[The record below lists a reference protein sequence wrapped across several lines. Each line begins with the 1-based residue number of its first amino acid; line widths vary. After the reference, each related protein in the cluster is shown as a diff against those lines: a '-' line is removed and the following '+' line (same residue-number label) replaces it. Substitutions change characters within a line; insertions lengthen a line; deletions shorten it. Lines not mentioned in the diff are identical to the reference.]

1 MIYETVKKS
10 RANSAV
16 GLSLKRERERS
27 MIPTYGETEMPTLAL
42 NVRMPGKLAVVI
54 GGGTVA
60 LRKVRTLLT
69 AGAPVRVVSLEI
81 CPEIEALKA
90 GGNITV
96 RLGSYI
102 VSDLDGA
109 FLVIAATGSAK
120 VNELVCN
127 DARESGVLVNVVDNP
142 PAGDCTFPAILRRG
156 DLEIAVSTGGSCP
169 TFAVDVRDIIAEQ
182 IGDVYGTILHRLAE
196 EREKLLTNGSPGTY
210 NTQVLHSLAG
220 RLLAELTDRKEPL
233 P

>member
-1 MIYETVKKS
+1 
-10 RANSAV
+10 
-16 GLSLKRERERS
+16 
-27 MIPTYGETEMPTLAL
+27 MPTLAL

-54 GGGTVA
+54 GGGAVA

-69 AGAPVRVVSLEI
+69 AGASVRVVSRKI
-81 CPEIEALKA
+81 CPEIEALKD
-90 GGNITV
+90 GGDITV
-96 RLGSYI
+96 RLGSYLA
-102 VSDLDGA
+102 SDLDGA
-109 FLVIAATGSAK
+109 FLVIAATGSAQ
-120 VNELVCN
+120 VNELVCS

-142 PAGDCTFPAILRRG
+142 PTGDCAFPAILRRS

-182 IGDVYGTILHRLAE
+182 IGDVYGTILQQLAE

-210 NTQVLHSLAG
+210 NKQILHSLAK
-220 RLLAELTDRKEPL
+220 RLLAESTDRKGPL